1 MANKTKKTQKDYFNE
16 LLAIESVKGNAEL
29 VEFINGRIAQLDKKS
44 ASASGKETATQKTN
58 TELKVKILGAME
70 SGKAYT
76 ITDLIKSFDF
86 LADLSNQKVSAV
98 VRQMVENDNSVVR
111 TEDKRKAYFTKA

>member
-44 ASASGKETATQKTN
+44 ASASGKETATQKAN